1 MGHGCLIPLSDVE
14 QYVNIV
20 IPNIEEELSDETK
33 SPQEMLELYNLY
45 VDIMRLVAPY
55 NFHVF
60 NKYLELDEDHNNP
73 TKAFYHH
80 RKDHLEELFTAFND
94 MEIYDAYDMLLISLP
109 PRIGKEQPL
118 TSKILTPTGW
128 KTMGDMKVGTEII
141 GSDGMS
147 HFVTGVFPQGTKDV
161 YTVTFDD
168 GTTVECGLEHLW
180 EVQTRDDRKDN
191 KSRVVS
197 TEDMIKNLYVEN
209 GTRKNYSV
217 KYVSPIDFSHEID
230 LSKDIHPYV
239 LGALIGDGGF
249 SKSVKFTNIDA
260 DVLDRIEE
268 LLPET
273 DSLNKI
279 ADTIMYGISKKSD
292 VRNDKGH
299 PTKCST
305 HANIEKYG
313 LLNKRSHEKFIPK
326 KYLYSRLEDRI
337 ELLKGLMDTDGYV
350 PDTNSSYCEY
360 STVSPQ
366 LAEDVIELIRSL
378 GGRATF
384 TTKRG
389 LLNGAEHKIVYR
401 IVFNISINPFYCIRK
416 STQFTPRAKRQVK
429 YISSIEN
436 TGVEECQCIMVDAP
450 DHLYVTD
457 GYNLTHNTTSGIRF
471 LSWVIGRFPE
481 ETQLATSYS
490 DAITSSF
497 YIGVMEVIQSQRY
510 KEVFPDAPLISQNA
524 KREEIWLK
532 VAKRYPSI
540 TFAPIGGS
548 MTGRCEA
555 SKYLY
560 CDDMVSGIEEAMSVP
575 RLEKLWQLYTVN
587 AKQRKKDGAKEIHV
601 ATRWSVHDPITRLAS
616 DNEDNPRCKI
626 INIPCYDE
634 NGESQFNFPGGFSTE
649 YYDKLR
655 NTMDEVTFNALYL
668 CEPIEREGIL
678 YHKEDLGYY
687 FELPSEAPDTII
699 GIVDS
704 KNMGKDNVSAL
715 IGYVY
720 NDKIYLEDLVY
731 NNGLP
736 DITRPLVADLLIRH
750 RAVRA
755 DVELNNGGNY
765 YAEELQ
771 KLISQQFGKTSIRVF
786 YTSSN
791 KQTKI
796 VTYSD
801 FVKKN
806 IMFKHPSTYS
816 PNSEYAQFMKALYTW
831 TQRGKNAFDDA
842 PDSVAMLAQLY
853 QDLSGMSIKFLDRK
867 ALGI

>member
-1 MGHGCLIPLSDVE
+1 MDIREVE
-14 QYVNIV
+14 KYVNIV
-20 IPNIEEELSDETK
+20 IPNIEGQLADETK
-33 SPQEMLELYNLY
+33 TPEELLEIYNLY
-45 VDIMRLVAPY
+45 VEVLRLIAPF
-55 NFHVF
+55 NFQTY
-60 NKYLELDEDHNNP
+60 NKYLELDENHHDP

-128 KTMGDMKVGTEII
+128 KPMGDMKVGTEII

-217 KYVSPIDFSHEID
+217 KYVSPIDFSHKID
-230 LSKDIHPYV
+230 LSEDIHPYV

-401 IVFNISINPFYCIRK
+401 IVFNISINPFYCRRK
-416 STQFTPRAKRQVK
+416 STRFTPRAKRQVK
-429 YISSIEN
+429 YISSIEKA
-436 TGVEECQCIMVDAP
+436 GVEECQCIMVDAP

-471 LSWVIGRFPE
+471 LAWIIGKYPE
-481 ETQLATSYS
+481 HTQLATSYS
-490 DAITSSF
+490 DAITTSF
-497 YIGVMEVIQSQRY
+497 YIGVMEIIQSERH
-510 KEVFPDAPLISQNA
+510 KKVFPESPLISQNA

-540 TFAPIGGS
+540 TFAPINGS

-560 CDDMVSGIEEAMSVP
+560 CDDLVSGIEEAMSVT

-587 AKQRKKDGAKEIHV
+587 AKQRKKEGCKEIHV
-601 ATRWSVHDPITRLAS
+601 ATRWSVHDPITRLSIEQA
-616 DNEDNPRCKI
+616 DNPRCKVI
-626 INIPCYDE
+626 TIPCYDE
-634 NGESQFNFPGGFSTE
+634 NGESRFDYTGGFSTE
-649 YYDKLR
+649 FYRDLQS
-655 NTMDEVTFNALYL
+655 TMDAITFDALYQ
-668 CEPIEREGIL
+668 CDPIEREGIL
-678 YHKEDLGYY
+678 YNKDELQYY
-687 FELPSEAPDTII
+687 FTLPDEAPDTII
-699 GIVDS
+699 AICDS
-704 KNMGKDNVSAL
+704 KNLGKDYVSAQV
-715 IGYVY
+715 GYVY
-720 NDKIYLEDLVY
+720 GELIYIEDVVF

-736 DITRPLVADLLIRH
+736 EITRPLVAELFMRNKV
-750 RAVRA
+750 VRA
-755 DVELNNGGNY
+755 DIELNNGGNF
-765 YAEELQ
+765 YAEKVQELITQ
-771 KLISQQFGKTSIRVF
+771 NGGKTSIRIF
-786 YTSSN
+786 FSGNN

-796 VTYSD
+796 ITYSD
-801 FVKKN
+801 FVKKHFL
-806 IMFKHPSTYS
+806 FKDPSTYA
-816 PNSEYAQFMKALYTW
+816 PNSEYAQYMRQLTTW
-831 TQRGKNAFDDA
+831 TQRGKNKFDDGV
-842 PDSVAMLAQLY
+842 DSTAMLAQLF
-853 QDLSGMSIKFLDRK
+853 QDLSGMSIKILDRK
-867 ALGI
+867 ALKI